1 MIKYVSFEYSCMY
14 PNIGAQETVG
24 STPLEFRKEERAR
37 KKKKFRNHN
46 TSVVIER

>member
-37 KKKKFRNHN
+37 KKK
-46 TSVVIER
+46 I

>member
-37 KKKKFRNHN
+37 KKKKQLE
-46 TSVVIER
+46 TATLLW

>member
-1 MIKYVSFEYSCMY
+1 MFSLVSCMY

-24 STPLEFRKEERAR
+24 RLTPLEFRKEEGLE
-37 KKKKFRNHN
+37 KKKKLKTSN